1 LLVGVTDK
9 LIKNRMSQFETDKLA
24 ESRPVQEARPLDKPN
39 EVLRIMV
46 PQGSPPGSDLNVRTE
61 DGRNFMIVVPP
72 NVNPGDTFC
81 LEVHNDAEGGAMVT
95 VAEDLH
101 VARTDGQQ
109 SSKTALGAAAVGAVV
124 GFMVIGP
131 VTAVVAGGAALYAT
145 TRGDKV
151 GEVARSTGGAA
162 VTAYSSAKHVAEKYH
177 VNEKISAA
185 TKSTVEAA
193 KRIDNDYH
201 VVDTVKSATNEVVKS
216 TREINEKY
224 DITGKT
230 KRASASLASSLMS
243 KMNQLNDSSSA
254 TSSNR

>member
-1 LLVGVTDK
+1 
-9 LIKNRMSQFETDKLA
+9 MSNFEANKVEV
-24 ESRPVQEARPLDKPN
+24 ESRPVEVAQPLDRPN
-39 EVLRIMV
+39 EVLRVMV

-81 LEVHNDAEGGAMVT
+81 LEVHHDAEGGAMVT
-95 VAEDLH
+95 VAEDHH
-101 VARTDGQQ
+101 VAQANSKQ
-109 SSKTALGAAAVGAVV
+109 ASSAAMGAAAVGAVV

-131 VTAVVAGGAALYAT
+131 LTAVVAGGAALYAT

-162 VTAYSSAKHVAEKYH
+162 VTAYSSAKTMAEKYH
-177 VNEKISAA
+177 VNEKIASA
-185 TKSTVEAA
+185 TKSTVDAA
-193 KRIDNDYH
+193 KRIDNDYK
-201 VVDTVKSATNEVVKS
+201 VVDTVKSATDEVVKS

-230 KRASASLASSLMS
+230 KRASASLASSFMN
-243 KMNQLNDSSSA
+243 KVNQLTFEPSA
-254 TSSNR
+254 STNPKR